1 MHLTSAHM
9 PASSA
14 GVCNLQHGHCNWRYV
29 SVPVK
34 IIKLVSFNRTDGIEA
49 FTAEN
54 SLSRCGVDRPSAE
67 VKGTSSPSLT
77 GASALNTLLSA
88 AVTLVFQ
95 QPWITTRI

>member
-1 MHLTSAHM
+1 M
-9 PASSA
+9 
-14 GVCNLQHGHCNWRYV
+14 
-29 SVPVK
+29 PVK

-54 SLSRCGVDRPSAE
+54 SLSRCGLDTTE
-67 VKGTSSPSLT
+67 VKGTSSPSMT

-95 QPWITTRI
+95 RP